1 MITEQEAREAASRVC
16 EMVEDRDAGEFG
28 VVTAKRLYGTTDI
41 EMAARSARRDVDR
54 VVTWMCDELARRE
67 ADQAERAKPIDA
79 EWLASIGSRCPKSER
94 WFILLDRT
102 YGPSRYETQLRA
114 KMQPEGCYVIVTQ
127 GYGDDADDDDKE
139 DVVSFA
145 YDFTTRG
152 QLLDLLASLKGGA
165 T

>member
-1 MITEQEAREAASRVC
+1 MITEQEAREA
-16 EMVEDRDAGEFG
+16 E
-28 VVTAKRLYGTTDI
+28 KRRLIVAIGNGNDSI
-41 EMAARSARRDVDR
+41 EARLLAAIVLE
-54 VVTWMCDELARRE
+54 ELDRRE
-67 ADQAERAKPIDA
+67 RERAERAKPIDA
-79 EWLASIGSRCPKSER
+79 EWLESIGLRCPKSER

-102 YGPSRYETQLRA
+102 YGPSRYETQLIA

-152 QLLDLLASLKGGA
+152 QLLDLLAALKGGA
-165 T
+165 

>member
-1 MITEQEAREAASRVC
+1 MITEQEAIEAAKNMPAIALL
-16 EMVEDRDAGEFG
+16 EMSQPV
-28 VVTAKRLYGTTDI
+28 
-41 EMAARSARRDVDR
+41 RDVMMWA
-54 VVTWMCDELARRE
+54 TCELSRRE
-67 ADQAERAKPIDA
+67 AERAERAKPIDA

-145 YDFTTRG
+145 CEFTTRG
-152 QLLDLLASLKGGA
+152 QLLDLLKALRGGE

>member
-1 MITEQEAREAASRVC
+1 MITEQEAIEAAKNMPAIALL
-16 EMVEDRDAGEFG
+16 EMSQPV
-28 VVTAKRLYGTTDI
+28 
-41 EMAARSARRDVDR
+41 RDVMMWA
-54 VVTWMCDELARRE
+54 TCELSRRE
-67 ADQAERAKPIDA
+67 AERAERAKPIDA

-127 GYGDDADDDDKE
+127 GYGDDANDDEKE

-145 YDFTTRG
+145 CDFTTRG
-152 QLLDLLASLKGGA
+152 QLLDLLNALKGGA
-165 T
+165 